1 MAERIGSN
9 HGVVAEYNA
18 LRDLDPSRTL
28 LRKTA
33 DGKWPDIS
41 TLTQPLDQWKA
52 WDKAQRA
59 KQILVSDHDAAMG
72 GQPVPPTD
80 GEADR
85 PTLDLGLVQNVL
97 ILADDPWPALQ
108 SPAKYKV
115 WVTADL
121 GYRHIYE
128 DGGFIQAAKDQGRQ
142 VWSWCD
148 CKAVLGTGTAPEVAI
163 DMAAEYGLD
172 GAAGEGEHS
181 AAFQSGLDAGMEVF
195 VVNLSALTEDQLE
208 LVNGNDSIVT
218 AELYLNKEPG
228 HVVDWKNCPGVGSN
242 CGATYASSSEG
253 AVATPIDT
261 YASYPNAVYP
271 TMSWYAGGSPK
282 PDFAR
287 LP

>member
-1 MAERIGSN
+1 MAQKVGEQD
-9 HGVVAEYNA
+9 GVTAGANR
-18 LRDLDPSRTL
+18 LRDLDPAGTL
-28 LRKTA
+28 LRRTA
-33 DGKWPDIS
+33 EGKWPNMWDELADVPVS
-41 TLTQPLDQWKA
+41 DWKA
-52 WDKAQRA
+52 WDKWQRSF
-59 KQILVSDHDAAMG
+59 QIVVDDHDAAIG
-72 GQPVPPTD
+72 G
-80 GEADR
+80 GEA
-85 PTLDLGLVQNVL
+85 PPFEPSLDLSVVQNVL

-108 SPAKYKV
+108 SPTKYKI

-121 GYRHIYE
+121 GYRHIYA

-148 CKAVLGTGTAPEVAI
+148 CKAVLGTGTDPQVAI
-163 DMAAEYGLD
+163 DMAREYGLD

-181 AAFQSGLDAGMEVF
+181 LAFESGLNAGMTVF
-195 VVNLSALTEDQLE
+195 VVNLSALTFEQLE
-208 LVNGNDSIVT
+208 LVDGNRSVVT
-218 AELYLNKEPG
+218 AELYLNKEPD

-261 YASYPNAVYP
+261 YASYPNAVYE